1 MVKLLENSKE
11 DYVSVASKTLTHFI
25 INITKKEKI
34 AIFFAIYR
42 CMPAKSEKQARYFR
56 LVRAAHTTPTIVCID
71 ILKLYL

>member
-34 AIFFAIYR
+34 AIFLLFIDVCQQNRKNKHDTLDSY
-42 CMPAKSEKQARYFR
+42 EQ
-56 LVRAAHTTPTIVCID
+56 PT
-71 ILKLYL
+71 LPLL